1 MKALNLIAWISGGIA
16 ALIVLLAVVS
26 LLSGKILFGL
36 THVVNYFHAANS
48 FLLITIALFIYIYR
62 CECKKE

>member
-36 THVVNYFHAANS
+36 IHVVNFFHAANS